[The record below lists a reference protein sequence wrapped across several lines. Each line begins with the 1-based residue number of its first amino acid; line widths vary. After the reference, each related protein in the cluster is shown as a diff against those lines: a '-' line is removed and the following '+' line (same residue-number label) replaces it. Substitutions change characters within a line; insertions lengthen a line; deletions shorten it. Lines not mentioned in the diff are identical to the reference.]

1 MKYFAKTFVFLLA
14 AAAPLLRNTNKK
26 EKMNLTP
33 RRKVL
38 HFLFEVSSSNF
49 WHRVPA
55 CAYLLI
61 FWRRRGYLL
70 LQHYLNYVKVQQT
83 SRSLQIKVFHIF
95 SPRLFTFFRCC
106 FKTVQK
112 IYLPHKSCTETF
124 QQRRSNLSKRVWKNF
139 RKEATK

>member
-1 MKYFAKTFVFLLA
+1 MKYFAKTFVLLLA

-49 WHRVPA
+49 WYRVPA

-106 FKTVQK
+106 FETVQK
-112 IYLPHKSCTETF
+112 LYLPHKSCTETF

-139 RKEATK
+139 RKEATR